1 MSKKSIVK
9 NVQGNGGGPG
19 SFMDLYKFEVT
30 MEDGTTGNM
39 FKKTD
44 NPFIEIGQDVHY
56 SINPKGTIKIL
67 PADGSSWDDKK
78 PSGIANHYSNVAKSG
93 GPLTRDELIVRQ
105 TCIKAAVDFCKN
117 NDCSPE
123 EVTANAQIFRDWIFT
138 GCCENKA
145 PELTVTNKTDDLP
158 F

>member
-1 MSKKSIVK
+1 MSKKSKVK
-9 NVQGNGGGPG
+9 TVQGNGGGPG
-19 SFMDLYKFEVT
+19 AFMDLYKYEVS

-44 NPFIEIGQDVHY
+44 NPFIEVGQEVHY
-56 SINPKGTIKIL
+56 TVNAKGTIKIL
-67 PADGSSWDDKK
+67 PADGSTWEDKK
-78 PSGIANHYSNVAKSG
+78 ANTEYAKVPTSPTPTSG
-93 GPLTRDELIVRQ
+93 LTRDELIVRQ

-117 NDCSPE
+117 ANCSPE

-138 GCCENKA
+138 EKL
-145 PELTVTNKTDDLP
+145 PVKTNGQTNDMP

>member
-1 MSKKSIVK
+1 MSKNTEGKGKVK
-9 NVQGNGGGPG
+9 TVQGNGGGPG

-44 NPFIEIGQDVHY
+44 NPYIGPGDEVQY
-56 SINPKGTIKIL
+56 TINAKGTFKVVRDE
-67 PADGSSWDDKK
+67 DGGYK
-78 PSGIANHYSNVAKSG
+78 PNTPNNNNFAKSTNSTT
-93 GPLTRDELIVRQ
+93 LLSRDELIVRQ

-117 NDCSPE
+117 ANCSPE
-123 EVTANAQIFRDWIFT
+123 EVTENAQIFRDWVFT
-138 GCCENKA
+138 EKL
-145 PELTVTNKTDDLP
+145 PVKTNGQTNDVP

>member
-1 MSKKSIVK
+1 MSKNTEGKGKVK
-9 NVQGNGGGPG
+9 TVQGNGGGPG

-44 NPFIEIGQDVHY
+44 NPYIGPGDEVQY
-56 SINPKGTIKIL
+56 TINAKGTNSTTL
-67 PADGSSWDDKK
+67 LS
-78 PSGIANHYSNVAKSG
+78 
-93 GPLTRDELIVRQ
+93 RDELIVRQ

-117 NDCSPE
+117 ANCSPE
-123 EVTANAQIFRDWIFT
+123 EVTENAQIFRDWVFT
-138 GCCENKA
+138 EKL
-145 PELTVTNKTDDLP
+145 PVKTNGQTNDVP